1 MSHKATNWAVAQRG
15 ISPVAKVILW
25 QLADRHNP
33 DNGCFP
39 EIDTLARDGEVSRAT
54 VIRILSELEAKLL
67 VRRIKRVHP
76 VTKKQLPNRYVLA
89 FEAEF
94 AVPGD
99 IHVSNCDMDMDAE
112 SRVSECNPGYR
123 GEGPKSR
130 VSNCDMDGSSR
141 VSKTGGAGSQIP
153 GEPGVTAE
161 TPNSSLTG
169 NRTSKGTG
177 KRAEGRDRESIF
189 DEIWKAYPERPGSP
203 KLTAW
208 EVFEKL
214 DDTDAAAALR
224 GAKRFAAWWREQE
237 PGKPEE
243 ERLRF
248 VKYLSRWLHERGWI
262 DAMKLHVT
270 TILSPEAAAV
280 MAGKLTV
287 NKWRQNELFLAC
299 ERQLGRSV
307 PVGKSGSWSFDEAV
321 VEAAKKG
328 LGSGQGPP

>member
-54 VIRILSELEAKLL
+54 VIRILGELEAKML

-76 VTKKQLPNRYVLA
+76 VTKKQLPNRYILG
-89 FEAEF
+89 FEEEF
-94 AVPGD
+94 GRRGD
-99 IHVSNCDMDMDAE
+99 VRVSNCDTELDAE
-112 SRVSECNPGYR
+112 SRVSECNPAFADGA
-123 GEGPKSR
+123 EESQ
-130 VSNCDMDGSSR
+130 VSNRDMDGSSR
-141 VSKTGGAGSQIP
+141 VSKTAEAESQI
-153 GEPGVTAE
+153 GVEPGITAE

-177 KRAEGRDRESIF
+177 KRAEGRDRESMF
-189 DEIWKAYPERPGSP
+189 EEIWKAYPERPGSP

-214 DDTDAAAALR
+214 DDADVAAALK

-262 DAMKLHVT
+262 DAMKLPVS
-270 TILSPEAAAV
+270 TIQSAEAAAV

-287 NKWRQNELFLAC
+287 NKWRQYELFLAC
-299 ERQLGRSV
+299 ERVLGRSV